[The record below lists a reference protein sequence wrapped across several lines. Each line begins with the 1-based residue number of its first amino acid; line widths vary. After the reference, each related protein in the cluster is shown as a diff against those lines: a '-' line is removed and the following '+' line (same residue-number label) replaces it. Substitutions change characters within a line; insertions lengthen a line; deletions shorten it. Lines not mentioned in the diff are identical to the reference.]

1 MLALVALC
9 VGHVP
14 TYTGGSENC
23 YTPPHTHT
31 TSQVIYLKGS
41 GGLEI
46 HTTSPTEPFDIPG
59 GEILDVDAVFK
70 KKYDQSTYSLYIGC
84 GGCVASQDPIVIPP
98 TYLSGYEHGEVE
110 PFTQTVYYS
119 VFPKE
124 ERKFNASDLAG
135 CSENHFTIRVVD
147 HANRTDNSVLVWG
160 AVIGLGETFTF
171 VELISFPI
179 FVLRN
184 HGDTWNMLGWTVW
197 ISFIFLAPLTL
208 YGIRMLWKACGLQV
222 VDLDYTVTFKG
233 CMPHVVMRFKAREAL
248 YELALIGFTATI
260 WEGLIHLVYAQVGA
274 PVNYGLWVGLFG
286 VIGFANGL
294 PIFQVI
300 SSWEALKYKADPK
313 GSKFLCSA
321 DYLSCS
327 GSPMWA
333 PIEILTGFSYLFLF
347 GAGFYLGPAA
357 IMLAGMLRLG
367 ELYYAR
373 QKRRGE
379 GGKDCPPAERHGD
392 LPSDIDPFFRTAPQ
406 DVRPSLFF

>member
-1 MLALVALC
+1 MLALVELVALC

-14 TYTGGSENC
+14 TYTGGAENC
-23 YTPPHTHT
+23 YTPPHHHDV
-31 TSQVIYLKGS
+31 SQVIYLKSS
-41 GGLEI
+41 GGLELHI
-46 HTTSPTEPFDIPG
+46 TSPTLPFDIPG

-98 TYLSGYEHGEVE
+98 VMLTGYEHGEVE
-110 PFTQTVYYS
+110 PFTQTAHYS

-124 ERKFNASDLAG
+124 ERKFNASELDG

-147 HANRTDNSVLVWG
+147 YHNRTGDEPLVWG

-171 VELISFPI
+171 LELLSFPI

-197 ISFIFLAPLTL
+197 ISFIFLAPLHIYL
-208 YGIRMLWKACGLQV
+208 ARAVLKRCGLPAV
-222 VDLDYTVTFKG
+222 NLDYTLTIKE
-233 CMPHVVMRFKAREAL
+233 CMPHLVVRFTARELL
-248 YELALIGFTATI
+248 YELALIGFVGAGI
-260 WEGLIHLVYAQVGA
+260 EEGIHLMYAQVGA

-294 PIFQVI
+294 PIFQVL
-300 SSWEALKYKADPK
+300 SSWAAIKYAADPDGPK
-313 GSKFLCSA
+313 YTWSA
-321 DYLSCS
+321 DYLQCS
-327 GSPMWA
+327 GSPLWA
-333 PIEILTGFSYLFLF
+333 PFEILFGFSYLFLF

-357 IMLAGMLRLG
+357 IMLAGILRLG
-367 ELYYAR
+367 ELRDSRRRTA
-373 QKRRGE
+373 KRAYTTP
-379 GGKDCPPAERHGD
+379 DSQ
-392 LPSDIDPFFRTAPQ
+392 SDVAPLFPTAPQ